1 LTGVQFFEPKT
12 VEEAVELM
20 REHAPNAVPL
30 GGGTDLVV
38 HSRSGKNGLPGVLI
52 HLGLIGELVRLS
64 VDSDGRLHLGAMV
77 SHAMIEASDVVQ
89 AGWPALVDAS
99 SIVGS
104 PATRNVGTVGGNLC
118 NGSPAM
124 EIGAPLLVYG
134 ARITLARNS
143 GSRSLEMGEFLL
155 GPGRTAR
162 DVNEIVTEVI
172 VPRADSWHGSAYL
185 RLGFRLAME
194 IAVVGAAAAVRLG
207 GNGQVDDCRIALTAV
222 APTIIRATGAEEALR
237 GHEPTAE
244 VLQRAAQA
252 ALVHAKPIDDV
263 RAPASYRREMTAVMT
278 RRALDLA
285 VKRARL
291 TVSAD
296 RSGIRSSGVT

>member
-1 LTGVQFFEPKT
+1 LIGVQFLEPRT
-12 VEEAVELM
+12 VEEAVKLM

-30 GGGTDLVV
+30 AGGTDLVV
-38 HSRSGKNGLPGVLI
+38 HSRGAKGDLPQTLI
-52 HLGLIGELVRLS
+52 HLRMIEELGRLH
-64 VDSDGRLHLGAMV
+64 VDAQGRLHLGAMV

-89 AGWPALVDAS
+89 TGWPALVDAS

-104 PATRNVGTVGGNLC
+104 PATRNIGTLGGNLC

-124 EIGAPLLVYG
+124 EVGAPLLVYG
-134 ARITLARNS
+134 AQVALAAS
-143 GSRSLEMGEFLL
+143 AGSRSLEMGEFLL

-162 DVNEIVTEVI
+162 DPNELVTEVI
-172 VPRADSWHGSAYL
+172 VPRADIWHGSAYL

-207 GNGQVDDCRIALTAV
+207 EGGQVDECRIALTAV
-222 APTIIRATGAEEALR
+222 APTIIRATVAEDALR

-244 VLQRAAQA
+244 VLQRVGQA

-278 RRALDLA
+278 RRAIDLA
-285 VKRARL
+285 VKRARM
-291 TVSAD
+291 TVSTD
-296 RSGIRSSGVT
+296 R